1 MAKARALGREVVSD
15 NRVAGRVYTSLA
27 NAHADTQYQQAD
39 EPRSEAAE
47 GCHYGEDNKAD
58 NDDPFA
64 AVLVRKACNGQSH
77 GGVEQGE

>member
-1 MAKARALGREVVSD
+1 MAKGPALGREVVSD
-15 NRVAGRVYTSLA
+15 NRVAGGVHTSFA
-27 NAHADTQYQQAD
+27 NAHADAQYQQTD

-47 GCHYGEDNKAD
+47 GGHYGEDNKAD

-64 AVLVRKACNGQSH
+64 AVLVRQACNGQSH